1 MDLKEYISFL
11 QQSERT
17 TPTDSVSR
25 RTLKTVLPISLRG
38 TIEQRLTQMLVPYS
52 RIRARQL
59 AKSQTPLRLHLGCGA
74 SPKPGWVNV
83 DLVGVEADLWWDV
96 ARRLPFAASQV
107 DVIFHEHLL
116 EHLPLDQALA
126 LTRECQRVLKD
137 GGVLRIAVPD
147 CQAYLASYAE
157 NRTFL
162 EESRPGRPTAL
173 LAAAEV
179 FFRHG
184 HRSAYDLETLTLL
197 CKEAGFAEVAPSH
210 YGGGQLQP
218 CPDSEHRRN
227 DSLYV
232 EAVKRAHRSPEAR
245 RTMESNV
252 RAGSAAV
259 SDQTTMSSR

>member
-17 TPTDSVSR
+17 APTDSVSR
-25 RTLKTVLPISLRG
+25 RTLKTILPVSLRG
-38 TIEQRLTQMLVPYS
+38 TLKQRLTQILVPYS

-74 SPKPGWVNV
+74 SPKPDWVNV
-83 DLVGVEADLWWDV
+83 DLVGAEADLWWDV
-96 ARRLPFAASQV
+96 SRPLPFAASQV

-116 EHLPLDQALA
+116 EHLSLEQALA
-126 LTRECQRVLKD
+126 LTHECQRVLKD
-137 GGVLRIAVPD
+137 GGILRIAVPD
-147 CQAYLASYAE
+147 CQAYLASYAD

-179 FFRHG
+179 FLRHG

-197 CKEAGFAEVAPSH
+197 CKEAGFAEVEPSY
-210 YGGGQLQP
+210 YGGGQLQL
-218 CPDSEHRRN
+218 CPDSEHRRGE
-227 DSLYV
+227 SLYV
-232 EAVKRAHRSPEAR
+232 EATKRVHRSPEAR
-245 RTMESNV
+245 QPMESRI
-252 RAGSAAV
+252 RAGSDRSIV
-259 SDQTTMSSR
+259 SSR